1 MEAPSLL
8 SRSGQLFTLGLIV
21 VLGSCASPPSREVD
35 LDHAV
40 VIANDS
46 KAVKGSFGPK
56 GPLRVLIATEKDVRS
71 VKRCFDDDHDPA
83 YVESVRHKISGRRI
97 YVIRYPL
104 PPVTL
109 EDGDISIVGAEP
121 CILIDRETG
130 EIPGAFWD

>member
-1 MEAPSLL
+1 MQALSLL
-8 SRSGQLFTLGLIV
+8 SRSRQLLTLGLV
-21 VLGSCASPPSREVD
+21 MVLGSCASPPAREID

-40 VIANDS
+40 AIANDNA
-46 KAVKGSFGPK
+46 AVRGSFRPP

-104 PPVTL
+104 PPITL
-109 EDGDISIVGAEP
+109 EDGNISIVGAEP

-130 EIPGAFWD
+130 EVLGAFWD